1 MNNPRCQS
9 RVTILAQINNLDK
22 MKLAI
27 VDLEP
32 LYSKDHPEIGQELKV
47 IYMLIQQLQDLLT
60 AFREAY

>member
-1 MNNPRCQS
+1 
-9 RVTILAQINNLDK
+9 